1 MAHRPT
7 GLSSAPAAATAAVRG
22 ADINLTT
29 RVDLTRRRPIHRGR
43 GSETRTIAS
52 SSVVTRRQQH
62 WIETDDPLQTSF
74 LVLPPVEF
82 PV

>member
-1 MAHRPT
+1 MVSPKR
-7 GLSSAPAAATAAVRG
+7 
-22 ADINLTT
+22 
-29 RVDLTRRRPIHRGR
+29 
-43 GSETRTIAS
+43 ETIAWLAI
-52 SSVVTRRQQH
+52 RQQH